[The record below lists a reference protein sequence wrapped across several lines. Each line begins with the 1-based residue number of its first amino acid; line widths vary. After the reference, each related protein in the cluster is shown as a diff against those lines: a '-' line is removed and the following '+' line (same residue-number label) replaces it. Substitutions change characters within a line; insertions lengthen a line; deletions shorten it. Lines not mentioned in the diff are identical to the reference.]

1 MMNRMT
7 PTEASLP
14 PGKPVRESQA
24 IYTEL
29 TLPNDANSLGT
40 LFGGKLMQYVDLC
53 AAISAV
59 RHARCPVVT
68 ASVDNM
74 TFLQPIRIGQLVV
87 LKSSVNRVFR
97 TSMEVGVKVWVEDL
111 PTGDVKHVS
120 TAYLTFVAIDKDR
133 RRIPIPQA
141 IPETEEEKRRWE
153 HAGQRRENRLQL
165 REKQKKE

>member
-1 MMNRMT
+1 MSSLATAAT
-7 PTEASLP
+7 PPPL

-59 RHARCPVVT
+59 RHARCAVVT
-68 ASVDNM
+68 ASVDHL
-74 TFLQPIRIGQLVV
+74 TFLQPVRIGQLVL

-111 PTGDVKHVS
+111 PTGDIKHVS
-120 TAYLTFVAIDKDR
+120 SAYLTFVAIDKDR
-133 RRIPIPQA
+133 QRIPLAPVL
-141 IPETEEEKRRWE
+141 PETDEEKRRWE

-165 REKQKKE
+165 RAQQKKE